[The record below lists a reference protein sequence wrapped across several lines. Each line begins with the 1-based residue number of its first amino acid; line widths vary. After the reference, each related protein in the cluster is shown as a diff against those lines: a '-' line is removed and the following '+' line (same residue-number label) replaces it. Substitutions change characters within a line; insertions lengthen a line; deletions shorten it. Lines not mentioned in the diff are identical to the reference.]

1 MLFAE
6 LLSDDDDDDGFAS
19 SQAVR
24 ALDRLTNAKMKQTAS
39 QIVKKKTNNH
49 NKNLFNLI
57 IPNFAIAPEAIVYKE
72 TTAVAT

>member
-6 LLSDDDDDDGFAS
+6 PDVDDDDDGFAS
-19 SQAVR
+19 SQALS

-72 TTAVAT
+72 MTAVATW